1 MTDLS
6 WKDIDDITEELL
18 KKIKASEFKPDY
30 LVGIT
35 VGGLIPLGMLAKAL
49 DMNTVVT
56 VSANSYEGQ
65 ERRNLNITYLPSID
79 LTGKKVLLIDEIVES
94 GETLRQISQIL
105 LDQYKASELKT
116 AVFVINKDK
125 CKFLPDFHIVET
137 TEWIFFPWEK
147 DLQPEEY

>member
-1 MTDLS
+1 MTNLS
-6 WKDIDDITEELL
+6 WQDIDGVTDKL
-18 KKIKASEFKPDY
+18 IKEIKNSGFKPDY

-35 VGGLIPLGMLAKAL
+35 VGGLIPLGLLAKGL

-65 ERRNLNITYLPSID
+65 ERGNLNIIYLPSID

-94 GETLRQISQIL
+94 GETLKQISQIL
-105 LDQYKASELKT
+105 LDKYKVSELKT

-137 TEWIFFPWEK
+137 TEWIVFPWEK
-147 DLQPEEY
+147 EL

>member
-1 MTDLS
+1 MTHLS
-6 WKDIDDITEELL
+6 WQEIDKITEELL

-35 VGGLIPLGMLAKAL
+35 VGGLIPLGMLAKGL

-56 VSANSYEGQ
+56 VSAHSYEGQ
-65 ERRNLNITYLPSID
+65 ERGNLNITYLPSID

-94 GETLRQISQIL
+94 GETLKQISQIL

-116 AVFVINKDK
+116 AVFVINKDR

-137 TEWIFFPWEK
+137 TEWIVFPWERS
-147 DLQPEEY
+147 DN

>member
-1 MTDLS
+1 MKHLS
-6 WKDIDDITEELL
+6 WTDIDSITKKLI
-18 KKIKASEFKPDY
+18 KKINVSKFEPDY

-35 VGGLIPLGMLAKAL
+35 VGGLIPLGMLAKGL

-65 ERRNLNITYLPSID
+65 ERGNLNITYLPSID
-79 LTGKKVLLIDEIVES
+79 LTGKKVLLIDEIVGS

-105 LDQYKASELKT
+105 LDKYKVSELKT
-116 AVFVINKDK
+116 AVFVISKDE

-137 TEWIFFPWEK
+137 REWIVFPWER
-147 DLQPEEY
+147 